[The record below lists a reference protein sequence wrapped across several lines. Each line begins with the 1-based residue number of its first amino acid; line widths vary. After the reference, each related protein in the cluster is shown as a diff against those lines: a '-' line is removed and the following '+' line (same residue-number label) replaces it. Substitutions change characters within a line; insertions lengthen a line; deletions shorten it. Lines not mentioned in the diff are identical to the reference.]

1 MLNALE
7 NQLEKQGL
15 QLRDFTELMIR
26 LMDYGVICRDESQ
39 VEQVLYDRFMR
50 LESLVEDYLAVLS
63 IRMQHDRKF
72 QFVRL
77 FPPGAEVPGMDAEE
91 DTPFNGG
98 FRVRLNQHEVALV
111 LVLRSLYDKALR
123 EGQVDEHG
131 NVVASLEN
139 INIAMKNLLKR
150 TLPEN
155 VTERK
160 TLFRRT
166 RQLRLISL
174 NPEASFEDTEL
185 WLRIRPMIMSYV
197 SGDVLASLVEG
208 MDHEAAAG
216 GEPIAEPDTGEEEE
230 ELIVNQ
236 HASVFD
242 QDEAE

>member
-39 VEQVLYDRFMR
+39 VEQVLYDRFVR
-50 LESLVEDYLAVLS
+50 LEGLVEDYLTVLS

-131 NVVASLEN
+131 NVLASLEN

-160 TLFRRT
+160 ALFRRT

-174 NPEASFEDTEL
+174 NPEASFEDVEL

-208 MDHEAAAG
+208 MDQDVTG
-216 GEPIAEPDTGEEEE
+216 GVEPIAEPDSGEEEE